1 MGGILDSQRTSVGN
15 NMLPWELI
23 LWWAGVG
30 QWGEVCNGCV
40 VSPDLFSVCG
50 ENIVRGLEGMREVA
64 VGELSITN
72 IRYAENIVLN
82 EKVDKFCS
90 LVGNVLFKMSS

>member
-1 MGGILDSQRTSVGN
+1 MG
-15 NMLPWELI
+15 
-23 LWWAGVG
+23 
-30 QWGEVCNGCV
+30 
-40 VSPDLFSVCG
+40 SPDLFSVCG

-64 VGELSITN
+64 VGGLSITN
-72 IRYAENIVLN
+72 IRYAENIVLK